1 MPNIPTILNIH
12 RALLFLL
19 ISSGLTI
26 SSLAEQK
33 HERSKGV
40 TVSPAKSLVFFP
52 SRNAPAK
59 TESLNQ
65 SHLPAQINAVV
76 IKIKV
81 KVGDTIKQGETVA
94 QLDCREAKQTLA
106 AQQAQQMQLQHQFKF
121 AQRQLNRGK
130 ELKNHKSIGE
140 AEFDNLETNLA
151 VAYAQ
156 LLAQKAIQESAE
168 LRVQHCN
175 ILAPF
180 SGMVT
185 KRIANV
191 GEMLSIG
198 APVLVMVE
206 LDNLEVSAEVSL
218 LDSLSFTDA
227 NSFYFQATGNKYQL
241 KKRILLPV
249 VSNETRSREARLNFT
264 SQSALPGVT
273 GRLFWVSPQAHLPAH
288 LLLERNGVYGVFVL
302 QDKNVKF
309 IEINN
314 AQEGRPIPL
323 ADQKQWQNR
332 QLVIDGR
339 HGLINNQQVTVIM
352 SDDNNSNSSHTTVGT
367 DD

>member
-1 MPNIPTILNIH
+1 MLNIPTILNIH
-12 RALLFLL
+12 RALVCLL

-26 SSLAEQK
+26 STQAQQNLEHA
-33 HERSKGV
+33 KGV
-40 TVSPAKSLVFFP
+40 TVSPAKSLIFFP

-76 IKIKV
+76 TKISV

-94 QLDCREAKQTLA
+94 RLDCREAKHNLA
-106 AQQAQQMQLQHQFKF
+106 AQQAQQMQLQHQYKL

-130 ELKNHKSIGE
+130 ELREHKSISE
-140 AEFDNLETNLA
+140 AELDNLETNRA
-151 VAYAQ
+151 VAQAQ
-156 LLAQKAIQESAE
+156 LITQKALQESAI
-168 LRVQHCN
+168 LKVQYCH
-175 ILAPF
+175 ITAPF
-180 SGMVT
+180 SGIVS

-198 APVLVMVE
+198 APVLEMVE
-206 LDNLEVSAEVSL
+206 LGNLEVSAEVSL

-227 NSFYFQATGNKYQL
+227 NSFYFQATGKKYPL
-241 KKRILLPV
+241 NKRILLPV

-264 SQSALPGVT
+264 NQSALPGVT
-273 GRLFWVSPQAHLPAH
+273 GRLFWITPQAHLPAH
-288 LLLERNGVYGVFVL
+288 LLLQRNGVYGVFIL
-302 QDKNVKF
+302 QDKLVKF

-323 ADQKQWQNR
+323 ADQNQWHNR
-332 QLVIDGR
+332 QLVVDGR
-339 HGLINNQQVTVIM
+339 HGLINNQQVTVIQ
-352 SDDNNSNSSHTTVGT
+352 SDDNKSNRSHTTVGT
-367 DD
+367 DN

>member
-1 MPNIPTILNIH
+1 MPDKPIYLNKH
-12 RALLFLL
+12 GLLICLL
-19 ISSGLTI
+19 ISCVCTI
-26 SSLAEQK
+26 SAQAQK
-33 HERSKGV
+33 NHQRSKGV
-40 TVSPAKSLVFFP
+40 TVSPSESLMFFP
-52 SRNAPAK
+52 DRNAPAK

-65 SHLPAQINAVV
+65 SMVPAQINAVV
-76 IKIKV
+76 NQIMV
-81 KVGDTIKQGETVA
+81 KVGDIINQGEIVA
-94 QLDCREAKQTLA
+94 QLDCREAKQDLA
-106 AQQAQQMQLQHQFKF
+106 AQQAQQMQLQHLHQF

-130 ELKNHKSIGE
+130 ELKAHKSIGE

-156 LLAQKAIQESAE
+156 LLTQKAVGKNAA

-175 ILAPF
+175 ITAPF
-180 SGMVT
+180 SGMVN
-185 KRIANV
+185 KRIASV

-198 APVLVMVE
+198 SPVLEIVE
-206 LDNLEVSAEVSL
+206 LNNLEVSAEVSL
-218 LDSLSFTDA
+218 LDSLSFTQA
-227 NSFYFQATGNKYQL
+227 SAFYFEATDKKYSL

-288 LLLERNGVYGVFVL
+288 LLLERNGVYGVFIL
-302 QDKNVKF
+302 QDKLVKF

-323 ADQKQWQNR
+323 ADQKQWHNR

-352 SDDNNSNSSHTTVGT
+352 SNESSNSSQTTAGI
-367 DD
+367 DN